1 MTKVFV
7 FGTLRDTE
15 LLKVVLGHLPKM
27 RPACLLAAR
36 TVFAAGQDFPISIPA
51 GDGEVSEGL
60 LLEGLSAADLV
71 RFDFYE
77 LGFGYCRT
85 TAEVTD
91 AEGETVRA
99 EIFRPDGPTLQPGE
113 RWDLSEW
120 QQRYGPVTR
129 ETAHEAM
136 DYFGTLYTT
145 EMAALWPVMS
155 ARAQSRIAARTR
167 PAPRR
172 PDLPDRDDVIVDGIG
187 VPYNRFFRLEEYRVR
202 FPRFGGGHSDL
213 VDRVAFVSVDAVTLL
228 PFDPVRD
235 RVLLVDQ
242 FRIGPYARGDAQPWT
257 LEPIAGRVDGGET
270 WEQAVEREAYE
281 EAGLTLWHLE
291 QIGSYY
297 PSPGAKT
304 EYLSSYVG
312 LADLP
317 DDAAGLFG
325 VAEEA
330 EDIKTRLVSFDELM
344 AMTRDGR
351 IQNAPLMISALWL
364 AAERARLRDLRPV
377 SDRSARP

>member
-1 MTKVFV
+1 MTSVFV
-7 FGTLRDTE
+7 FGTLCDAE
-15 LLKVVLGHLPKM
+15 LLKVVLGHSPTA
-27 RPACLLAAR
+27 RPARLLGAR

-51 GDGEVSEGL
+51 DAGSASDGL
-60 LLEGLSAADLV
+60 LLEGLSEIDLA
-71 RFDFYE
+71 RLDFYE
-77 LGFGYCRT
+77 LGFGYLRS

-91 AEGETVRA
+91 AQGMTVQA
-99 EIFRPDGPTLQPGE
+99 QLYRPDGPALQPGE
-113 RWDLSEW
+113 IWDLAQW
-120 QQRYGPVTR
+120 QQHYGEITR

-136 DYFGTLYTT
+136 SYFGTLKAA
-145 EMAALWPVMS
+145 EMAALWPVMA
-155 ARAQSRIAARTR
+155 ARAQARIAARTR

-172 PDLPDRDDVIVDGIG
+172 PDLPDRADVIVDRVT
-187 VPYNRFFRLEEYRVR
+187 VPYNRFFRLEEYRMR
-202 FPRFGGGHSDL
+202 FPRFGGGHSDP

-270 WEQAVEREAYE
+270 WEEAVHREALE

-364 AAERARLRDLRPV
+364 AAERARLRALRPDAPAH
-377 SDRSARP
+377 S